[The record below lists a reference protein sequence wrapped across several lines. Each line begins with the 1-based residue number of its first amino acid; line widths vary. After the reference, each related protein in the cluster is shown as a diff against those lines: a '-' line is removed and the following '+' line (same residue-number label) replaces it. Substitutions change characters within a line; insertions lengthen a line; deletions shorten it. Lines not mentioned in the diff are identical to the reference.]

1 MKSWYQWNFFHLEKI
16 KCTFFQITEYET
28 TPYKAKKKKK
38 KKEIGSEKKEEKIYN
53 VKPLIN

>member
-16 KCTFFQITEYET
+16 KCTFSQIIEYET

-38 KKEIGSEKKEEKIYN
+38 EGDRKRKKGRKDIQC
-53 VKPLIN
+53 